1 MREMNRIEVIK
12 ELRDKGAGVRMLDD
26 VADYVGGYDSPLF
39 IPTIEFMLKMR
50 FALGIE
56 KQVNQSVEVEVGG
69 QEQLPEK
76 YDPDYFK
83 NVSLEAAHDCAP
95 SIENIESQQ
104 MNEMQNYLS
113 DMIEQENMHMLQL
126 EREVAINLEKSK
138 TSNKLQE
145 KKMEGQQKKAE
156 KEAIIEEIANNAKE
170 KSQDNNPN
178 SSKNKRNANQQI
190 QGANQG
196 STRRSSV
203 QEKKPVTIR
212 KSLMSLLNT
221 YLTKAEKRDL
231 KSAVGAVKDKGTEK
245 IEVAVVQQNNQQQQ
259 QQQQQ
264 KQQEPEKQESKR
276 NSRKHKNNAM
286 DSLFS
291 GMIDKIVKSSKE
303 NKPDLLAKPD
313 EKALQAA
320 KDSESTKHRDQVGKE
335 NIPRADDKK
344 VAEMSAKDA
353 IDKLRESGVKPI
365 VQDVST
371 APSVKEVMDKQTQEQ
386 LKKNDQ
392 VQR

>member
-1 MREMNRIEVIK
+1 MNKIEVIK
-12 ELRDKGAGVRMLDD
+12 GLRDKGAGVRMLDD

-50 FALGIE
+50 IALGIE
-56 KQVNQSVEVEVGG
+56 KGPKEQSVGVDMGG
-69 QEQLPEK
+69 QEQIPEK

-138 TSNKLQE
+138 TSNKVQE

-156 KEAIIEEIANNAKE
+156 KEAVIQQVADNAKE
-170 KSQDNNPN
+170 KSQDSNPN
-178 SSKNKRNANQQI
+178 SSKNKKNVNQQAML
-190 QGANQG
+190 ANQG
-196 STRRSSV
+196 QGQRNAGQ
-203 QEKKPVTIR
+203 QEKKPITIR
-212 KSLMSLLNT
+212 KSMMSLLNT

-231 KSAVGAVKDKGTEK
+231 KNLAGVTKGKDVEK
-245 IEVAVVQQNNQQQQ
+245 IEVAVIQQTTQQAQQQVQQQQ
-259 QQQQQ
+259 QQD
-264 KQQEPEKQESKR
+264 PEKSSESKR
-276 NSRKHKNNAM
+276 SSRKNKNNMM
-286 DSLFS
+286 DSLLS

-303 NKPDLLAKPD
+303 NKPDILAKPD

-320 KDSESTKHRDQVGKE
+320 KDSESTKYRDQVGKD
-335 NIPRADDKK
+335 NTPRADDKK

-365 VQDVST
+365 VQDAVT
-371 APSVKEVMDKQTQEQ
+371 PSVKDVMDKQTQEQ